1 MKKWHYPFLAFL
13 IIGTILI
20 LSKSRQAANPEYHT
34 AQGLVFGTRYNITY
48 LYNDDLKP
56 DVEHTLALVDSA
68 LSMFN
73 SESTISAVNNSESIL
88 VTDTMFLKVY
98 RRAMEIS
105 DWTDGAF
112 DITVA
117 PAVNAWGFGFKHAE
131 SIKQTT
137 IDSLIEI
144 TGYRKIHEQDGL
156 ITKDD
161 PRIML
166 DCSAIAKGFGSDMV
180 AAMFHSKGINDFMVE
195 IGGEI
200 VLSGH
205 NPKGKNWNIGIS
217 KPVDDSLSIN
227 NELQTVISVT
237 DIAMATSG
245 NYRNFYVKD
254 GRKYAH
260 TIDPHTCMPVS
271 HNLLSATVFA
281 ADCATADA
289 LATSMMVMG
298 LDSAQALLS
307 RHPEIQAYF
316 IYQDSAGNTAAIGTV
331 PIAASDLFAG
341 NEGYAQIQ

>member
-13 IIGTILI
+13 IIGTIII
-20 LSKSRQAANPEYHT
+20 LSQSKPAKPEFRK
-34 AQGLVFGTRYNITY
+34 AQGLVFGTSYNITY
-48 LYNDDLKP
+48 FYNDDLQP
-56 DVEHTLALVDSA
+56 DIEHTLALVDSA

-73 SESTISAVNNSESIL
+73 PESTISAVNRSESIQ
-88 VTDTMFLKVY
+88 VTDTMFLKVF

-105 DWTDGAF
+105 RMTNGAF

-131 SIKQTT
+131 NVSQST
-137 IDSLIEI
+137 IDSLKEI
-144 TGYRKIHEQDGL
+144 TGYWKIHEQDGL

-180 AAMFHSKGINDFMVE
+180 AHMLKSKGISDYMVE

-205 NPKGKNWNIGIS
+205 NPKGKDWNIGIS
-217 KPVDDSLSIN
+217 KPIDDSLSVN
-227 NELQTVISVT
+227 NELQTVIPIT

-260 TIDPHTCMPVS
+260 TIDPHTCTPVS
-271 HNLLSATVFA
+271 HSLLSATVFA
-281 ADCATADA
+281 SDCATADA

-298 LDSAQALLS
+298 LDSAKALCA
-307 RHPEIQAYF
+307 RHPELRAYLIF
-316 IYQDSAGNTAAIGTV
+316 QTEDGSLNTCSIG
-331 PIAASDLFAG
+331 DNL
-341 NEGYAQIQ
+341 

>member
-13 IIGTILI
+13 IIGTIII
-20 LSKSRQAANPEYHT
+20 LSQSKPAKPEFRK
-34 AQGLVFGTRYNITY
+34 AQGLVFGTSYNITY
-48 LYNDDLKP
+48 FYNADLQP
-56 DVEHTLALVDSA
+56 DIEHTLALVDSA

-73 SESTISAVNNSESIL
+73 PESTISAVNRSESIQ
-88 VTDTMFLKVY
+88 VADTMFLKVF

-105 DWTDGAF
+105 RMTDGAF
-112 DITVA
+112 DITIA

-131 SIKQTT
+131 NVSQATV
-137 IDSLIEI
+137 DSLKEI
-144 TGYRKIHEQDGL
+144 TGYWKIHEQNGL

-180 AAMFHSKGINDFMVE
+180 AQMLSSKGISDYMVE

-205 NPKGKNWNIGIS
+205 NPKGKDWNIGIS
-217 KPVDDSLSIN
+217 KPVDDSLSLN
-227 NELQTVISVT
+227 NELQTVIPVT

-271 HNLLSATVFA
+271 HSLLSATVFA

-298 LDSAQALLS
+298 LDSAQALCS
-307 RHPEIQAYF
+307 RHPELRAYF
-316 IYQDSAGNTAAIGTV
+316 IYTDSAGNTIV
-331 PIAASDLFAG
+331 
-341 NEGYAQIQ
+341 AQ

>member
-13 IIGTILI
+13 IIGTIII
-20 LSKSRQAANPEYHT
+20 LSQSKPAKPEFRK
-34 AQGLVFGTRYNITY
+34 AQGLVFGTSYNITY
-48 LYNDDLKP
+48 FYNADLQP
-56 DVEHTLALVDSA
+56 DIEHTLALVDSA

-73 SESTISAVNNSESIL
+73 PESTISAVNRSESIL
-88 VTDTMFLKVY
+88 VTDTMFLKVF

-105 DWTDGAF
+105 RMTDGAF

-131 SIKQTT
+131 NVSQATV
-137 IDSLIEI
+137 DSLKEI
-144 TGYRKIHEQDGL
+144 TGYWKIHEQDGL

-180 AAMFHSKGINDFMVE
+180 AQMLRSKGINDYMVE

-205 NPKGKNWNIGIS
+205 NPKGKDWNIGIS
-217 KPVDDSLSIN
+217 KPVDDSLSMN
-227 NELQTVISVT
+227 NELQTVIPIT

-271 HNLLSATVFA
+271 HSLLSATVFA

-298 LDSAQALLS
+298 LDSAQALLAS
-307 RHPEIQAYF
+307 HPELRAYF
-316 IYQDSAGNTAAIGTV
+316 IYQGEEGTLSTIGTV
-331 PIAASDLFAG
+331 LSVP
-341 NEGYAQIQ
+341 

>member
-1 MKKWHYPFLAFL
+1 M
-13 IIGTILI
+13 
-20 LSKSRQAANPEYHT
+20 
-34 AQGLVFGTRYNITY
+34 VFGTRYNITY
-48 LYNDDLKP
+48 LYNTDLKP
-56 DVEHTLALVDSA
+56 DIESTLKLVDNA

-73 SESTISAVNNSESIL
+73 PESTISQVNNSEVML
-88 VTDTMFLKVY
+88 VGDQLFLKVF

-105 DWTDGAF
+105 DWTHGAF

-131 SIKQTT
+131 NIKQST
-137 IDSLIEI
+137 IDSLMEI
-144 TGYRKIHEQDGL
+144 TGYWKIHELNGM
-156 ITKDD
+156 IEKDD

-180 AAMFHSKGINDFMVE
+180 ADMLRSKGIDDFMVE

-200 VLSGH
+200 VVSGH
-205 NPKGKNWNIGIS
+205 NPKGKLWNIGIS
-217 KPVDDSLSIN
+217 KPVDDSLSVN
-227 NELQTVISVT
+227 NELQTVIPVT
-237 DIAMATSG
+237 DIAIATSG

-281 ADCATADA
+281 SDCATADA

-298 LDSAQALLS
+298 LDSAQALCA
-307 RHPEIQAYF
+307 RHPEIRAYF
-316 IYQDSAGNTAAIGTV
+316 IYEAPDGTIGTV
-331 PIAASDLFAG
+331 SSVPQLKIE
-341 NEGYAQIQ
+341 N

>member
-13 IIGTILI
+13 IIGTIVI
-20 LSKSRQAANPEYHT
+20 LTQSRNSAKPEYRT
-34 AQGLVFGTRYNITY
+34 NEGLVFGTSYHITY
-48 LYNDDLKP
+48 LHNTDLKA
-56 DVEHTLALVDSA
+56 DIEQTLARVDSA

-73 SESTISAVNNSESIL
+73 PQSTISAVNNASSIL
-88 VTDTMFLKVY
+88 VKDTLFIKVF

-105 DWTDGAF
+105 EWTNGAF

-131 SIKQTT
+131 NIKESTL
-137 IDSLIEI
+137 DSLRNII
-144 TGYRKIHEQDGL
+144 GYSKIHEQDGL
-156 ITKDD
+156 ITKDNPD
-161 PRIML
+161 IML

-180 AAMFHSKGINDFMVE
+180 AALFRSKGINEFMVE

-200 VLSGH
+200 VVSGH
-205 NPKGKNWNIGIS
+205 NPKGNLWNIGIS
-217 KPVDDSLSIN
+217 KPVEDSLSIS
-227 NELQTVISVT
+227 NELQTVIPAT

-245 NYRNFYVKD
+245 NYRNFYVKN

-271 HNLLSATVFA
+271 HSLLSATVFA
-281 ADCATADA
+281 PDCATADA

-298 LDSAQALLS
+298 LDSAQALCA

-316 IYQDSAGNTAAIGTV
+316 IYQSADGLLSTVGTLPEFV
-331 PIAASDLFAG
+331 FK
-341 NEGYAQIQ
+341 

>member
-20 LSKSRQAANPEYHT
+20 LSKSKQTANPEYRS

-56 DVEHTLALVDSA
+56 DIEKTLARVDNA

-73 SESTISAVNNSESIL
+73 PESTISRVNNYEVVL
-88 VTDTMFLKVY
+88 VSDPLFLKVFH
-98 RRAMEIS
+98 RAMEIS
-105 DWTDGAF
+105 EWTNGAF

-131 SIKQTT
+131 NIKQST
-137 IDSLIEI
+137 IDSLMEI
-144 TGYRKIHEQDGL
+144 TGYWKIHELDGM
-156 ITKDD
+156 IEKDD

-180 AAMFHSKGINDFMVE
+180 ADMLRSKGIDDFMVE

-200 VLSGH
+200 VVSGH
-205 NPKGKNWNIGIS
+205 NPKGKLWNIGIS
-217 KPVDDSLSIN
+217 KPVDDSLSVN
-227 NELQTVISVT
+227 NELQTVIPVT
-237 DIAMATSG
+237 DIAIATSG

-281 ADCATADA
+281 SDCATADA

-298 LDSAQALLS
+298 LDSAQALCA
-307 RHPEIQAYF
+307 RHPEIRAYF
-316 IYQDSAGNTAAIGTV
+316 IYEAPDGT
-331 PIAASDLFAG
+331 IM
-341 NEGYAQIQ
+341 AQ

>member
-20 LSKSRQAANPEYHT
+20 LSKSRQEAPEYRTVH
-34 AQGLVFGTRYNITY
+34 GLVFGTRYNITY
-48 LYNDDLKP
+48 LYNADIQP
-56 DVEHTLALVDSA
+56 EIEHTLALVDSA

-73 SESTISAVNNSESIL
+73 PKSTISAVNRSESIQ
-88 VTDTMFLKVY
+88 VDDTLFLKVF

-105 DWTDGAF
+105 RITNGAF

-131 SIKQTT
+131 NIRQTT
-137 IDSLIEI
+137 IDSLRQI
-144 TGYRKIHEQDGL
+144 TGYTKIHEQDGL

-161 PRIML
+161 AGIML

-180 AAMFHSKGINDFMVE
+180 AATLRSKGITDYMVE

-205 NPKGKNWNIGIS
+205 NPKGNLWNIGIS

-227 NELQTVISVT
+227 NELQTVIPVT

-245 NYRNFYVKD
+245 NYRNFYMKD

-271 HNLLSATVFA
+271 HSLLSATVFA

-298 LDSAQALLS
+298 LDSAKALCA
-307 RHPEIQAYF
+307 RHPDIRAYL
-316 IYQDSAGNTAAIGTV
+316 IYQSADGKLETT
-331 PIAASDLFAG
+331 
-341 NEGYAQIQ
+341 ETY

>member
-13 IIGTILI
+13 IIGSILI
-20 LSKSRQAANPEYHT
+20 LSKSKQEAPVYRN

-48 LYNDDLKP
+48 LYNADLKP
-56 DVEHTLALVDSA
+56 EIEHTMALVDSA

-73 SESTISAVNNSESIL
+73 PESTISAVNSRESIQ
-88 VTDTMFLKVY
+88 VMDTLFLKVF

-131 SIKQTT
+131 SIRQAT
-137 IDSLIEI
+137 IDSLMEI
-144 TGYRKIHEQDGL
+144 TGYHKIHEQDGL
-156 ITKDD
+156 ISKDD

-180 AAMFHSKGINDFMVE
+180 AQTLRSKGIKDFMVE

-205 NPKGKNWNIGIS
+205 NPKGNPWNIGIS

-227 NELQTVISVT
+227 NELQTVVSIT

-260 TIDPHTCMPVS
+260 TIDPHTCTPVS
-271 HNLLSATVFA
+271 HSLLSATVFA
-281 ADCATADA
+281 GDCATADA

-298 LDSAQALLS
+298 LDSALS
-307 RHPEIQAYF
+307 LCARHPEIDAYF
-316 IYQDSAGNTAAIGTV
+316 IYQ
-331 PIAASDLFAG
+331 ASDGTIATTSTMEIG
-341 NEGYAQIQ
+341 QK

>member
-20 LSKSRQAANPEYHT
+20 LSKSKQAANPEYRS
-34 AQGLVFGTRYNITY
+34 AQGLAFGTRYNVTY

-56 DVEHTLALVDSA
+56 DIEKTLARVDNA

-73 SESTISAVNNSESIL
+73 PESTISRVNNYEVVL
-88 VTDTMFLKVY
+88 VSDPLFLKVFH
-98 RRAMEIS
+98 RAMEIS
-105 DWTDGAF
+105 EWTNGAF

-131 SIKQTT
+131 NIKQST
-137 IDSLIEI
+137 IDSLMEI
-144 TGYRKIHEQDGL
+144 TGYWKIHELDGM
-156 ITKDD
+156 IEKDD
-161 PRIML
+161 ARIML

-180 AAMFHSKGINDFMVE
+180 ADMLRSKGIDDFMVE

-200 VLSGH
+200 VVSGH
-205 NPKGKNWNIGIS
+205 NPKGKLWNIGIS
-217 KPVDDSLSIN
+217 KPVDDSLSVN
-227 NELQTVISVT
+227 NELQTVIPVT
-237 DIAMATSG
+237 DIAIATSG

-271 HNLLSATVFA
+271 HSLLSATVFA
-281 ADCATADA
+281 SDCATADA

-298 LDSAQALLS
+298 LDSAQALCA
-307 RHPEIQAYF
+307 RHPEIRAYF
-316 IYQDSAGNTAAIGTV
+316 IYEAPDGTLGTV
-331 PIAASDLFAG
+331 SSVPQLKIE
-341 NEGYAQIQ
+341 N

>member
-20 LSKSRQAANPEYHT
+20 LSKSKQTANPEYRS

-56 DVEHTLALVDSA
+56 DIEKTLARVDNA

-73 SESTISAVNNSESIL
+73 PESTISRVNNYEVVL
-88 VTDTMFLKVY
+88 VSDPLFLKVFH
-98 RRAMEIS
+98 RAMEIS
-105 DWTDGAF
+105 EWTNGAF

-131 SIKQTT
+131 NIKQST
-137 IDSLIEI
+137 IDSLMEI
-144 TGYRKIHEQDGL
+144 TGYWKIHELNGM
-156 ITKDD
+156 IEKDD

-180 AAMFHSKGINDFMVE
+180 ADMLRSKGIDDFMVE

-200 VLSGH
+200 VVSGH
-205 NPKGKNWNIGIS
+205 NPKGKLWNIGIS
-217 KPVDDSLSIN
+217 KPVDDSLSVN
-227 NELQTVISVT
+227 NELQTVIPVT
-237 DIAMATSG
+237 DIAIATSG

-298 LDSAQALLS
+298 LDSAQALCA
-307 RHPEIQAYF
+307 RHPEIRAYF
-316 IYQDSAGNTAAIGTV
+316 IYEAPDGTIGTV
-331 PIAASDLFAG
+331 PSVPQLKIE
-341 NEGYAQIQ
+341 N

>member
-1 MKKWHYPFLAFL
+1 MKKWHWFFLAFL
-13 IIGTILI
+13 VIGTILI
-20 LSKSRQAANPEYHT
+20 LSESKQSKPEYRK
-34 AQGLVFGTRYNITY
+34 AQGLVFGTSYNITY
-48 LYNDDLKP
+48 LYNADLKS
-56 DVEHTLALVDSA
+56 DIEHTLALVDSA

-73 SESTISAVNNSESIL
+73 PESTISAVNRSESIL
-88 VTDTMFLKVY
+88 VTDTMFLKVF

-105 DWTDGAF
+105 DMTNGAF

-131 SIKQTT
+131 NISQAT
-137 IDSLIEI
+137 IDSLKEI
-144 TGYRKIHEQDGL
+144 TGYKKIHENNGL
-156 ITKDD
+156 IVKDD

-180 AAMFHSKGINDFMVE
+180 AQMLSSKGINDYMVE

-205 NPKGKNWNIGIS
+205 NPKGKDWNIGIS

-227 NELQTVISVT
+227 NELQTVIPIT

-271 HNLLSATVFA
+271 HSLLSATVFA
-281 ADCATADA
+281 SDCATADA

-298 LDSAQALLS
+298 LDSAQALCA
-307 RHPEIQAYF
+307 RHPEIRAYF
-316 IYQDSAGNTAAIGTV
+316 IFEGADGTIGTV
-331 PIAASDLFAG
+331 PSVPF
-341 NEGYAQIQ
+341 

>member
-1 MKKWHYPFLAFL
+1 MKRWHYPFLAFL

-20 LSKSRQAANPEYHT
+20 LSKSKQAAPEYRS

-48 LYNDDLKP
+48 LYNADLKP
-56 DVEHTLALVDSA
+56 EIEHTMALVDSA

-73 SESTISAVNNSESIL
+73 PESTISAVNSSESIQ

-105 DWTDGAF
+105 DWTGGAF

-131 SIKQTT
+131 NIKQTT
-137 IDSLIEI
+137 IDSLRQII
-144 TGYRKIHEQDGL
+144 GYNKIHEQDGM

-180 AAMFHSKGINDFMVE
+180 ADMFRSKGINDFMVE

-200 VLSGH
+200 VVSGH
-205 NPKGKNWNIGIS
+205 NPKGKLWNIGIS

-227 NELQTVISVT
+227 NELQTVIPVT

-245 NYRNFYVKD
+245 NYRNFYMKD

-271 HNLLSATVFA
+271 HSLLSATVFA
-281 ADCATADA
+281 PDCATADA

-298 LDSAQALLS
+298 LDSAQALCA
-307 RHPEIQAYF
+307 RHPEIEAYF
-316 IYQDSAGNTAAIGTV
+316 IYQAPDGTL
-331 PIAASDLFAG
+331 SCHFANG
-341 NEGYAQIQ
+341 GMNLATN

>member
-1 MKKWHYPFLAFL
+1 MKKWQWYFLAFL
-13 IIGTILI
+13 IVGTVII
-20 LSKSRQAANPEYHT
+20 LSESKQSKPEYRK
-34 AQGLVFGTRYNITY
+34 AQGLVFGTSYNVTY
-48 LYNDDLKP
+48 CYNADLQP
-56 DVEHTLALVDSA
+56 DIEHTLALVDSA

-73 SESTISAVNNSESIL
+73 PESTISAVNRSAIIQ
-88 VTDTMFLKVY
+88 VTDTMFLKVF

-105 DWTDGAF
+105 RMTRGAF

-131 SIKQTT
+131 NISQAT
-137 IDSLIEI
+137 IDSLRQII
-144 TGYRKIHEQDGL
+144 GYWKIHEQDGL

-161 PRIML
+161 ARIML

-180 AAMFHSKGINDFMVE
+180 AQMMRSKGISDYMVE

-200 VLSGH
+200 VLSGR
-205 NPKGKNWNIGIS
+205 NPKGKEWNIGIS

-227 NELQTVISVT
+227 NELQTVIPVT

-271 HNLLSATVFA
+271 HSLLSATVFA
-281 ADCATADA
+281 DDCATADA
-289 LATSMMVMG
+289 IATSMMVMG
-298 LDSAQALLS
+298 LDSAQALCN
-307 RHPEIQAYF
+307 RHPEIEAYF
-316 IYQDSAGNTAAIGTV
+316 IYEAPDGTL
-331 PIAASDLFAG
+331 SCHFANNG
-341 NEGYAQIQ
+341 AKLATN

>member
-1 MKKWHYPFLAFL
+1 MRQMKKWHWIFLTFL
-13 IIGTILI
+13 VIGTILI
-20 LSKSRQAANPEYHT
+20 LNESKQEQPQYRT
-34 AQGLVFGTRYNITY
+34 AQGLVFGTRYNVTY
-48 LYNDDLKP
+48 LYNADLQP
-56 DVEHTLALVDSA
+56 DIDHTLALVDSA

-73 SESTISAVNNSESIL
+73 AESTISAVNRSESIQ

-105 DWTDGAF
+105 AMTGGAF

-131 SIKQTT
+131 NIRQAT
-137 IDSLIEI
+137 IDSLMEI
-144 TGYRKIHEQDGL
+144 IGYSKIHEQDGL

-180 AAMFHSKGINDFMVE
+180 AAMFRSKGIKDFMVE

-200 VLSGH
+200 VVSGH
-205 NPKGKNWNIGIS
+205 NPKGNLWGIGIS

-227 NELQTVISVT
+227 NELQTVIKVS

-245 NYRNFYVKD
+245 NYRKFYVKN

-271 HNLLSATVFA
+271 HTLLSATVLA

-298 LDSAQALLS
+298 LDSAQALCS

-316 IYQDSAGNTAAIGTV
+316 IFEG
-331 PIAASDLFAG
+331 SDGELITSTSGSLF
-341 NEGYAQIQ
+341 

>member
-1 MKKWHYPFLAFL
+1 MLKKWHYPFLAFL

-20 LSKSRQAANPEYHT
+20 LSKSKQAAPEYRT
-34 AQGLVFGTRYNITY
+34 AQGLVFGTSYHITY
-48 LYNDDLKP
+48 LYNADLST
-56 DVEHTLALVDSA
+56 DIEQTMASVDSA

-73 SESTISAVNNSESIL
+73 PQSTISAVNSSENIQ

-105 DWTDGAF
+105 DWTNGAF

-131 SIKQTT
+131 NIRQAT
-137 IDSLIEI
+137 IDSLRQII
-144 TGYRKIHEQDGL
+144 GYNKIHEQDGM

-161 PRIML
+161 SRIML

-180 AAMFHSKGINDFMVE
+180 ADMFRSKGINDFMVE

-200 VLSGH
+200 VLSGK
-205 NPKGKNWNIGIS
+205 NPKGSLWNIGIS
-217 KPVDDSLSIN
+217 KPVDDSLSVN
-227 NELQTVISVT
+227 NELQTVIPVT

-245 NYRNFYVKD
+245 NYRNFYMKD

-271 HNLLSATVFA
+271 HTLLSATVFA
-281 ADCATADA
+281 PDCATADA

-298 LDSAQALLS
+298 LDSAQALCA

-316 IYQDSAGNTAAIGTV
+316 IFQAPDGTLDTASVNSPTGM
-331 PIAASDLFAG
+331 
-341 NEGYAQIQ
+341 

>member
-1 MKKWHYPFLAFL
+1 MKKWHWIFLTFL
-13 IIGTILI
+13 VIGTILI
-20 LSKSRQAANPEYHT
+20 LNESKQEQPQYRT
-34 AQGLVFGTRYNITY
+34 AQGLVFGTRYNVTY
-48 LYNDDLKP
+48 LYNADLQP
-56 DVEHTLALVDSA
+56 DIDHTLALVDSA

-73 SESTISAVNNSESIL
+73 AESTISAVNRSESIQ

-105 DWTDGAF
+105 AMTGGAF

-131 SIKQTT
+131 NIRQAT
-137 IDSLIEI
+137 IDSLMEI
-144 TGYRKIHEQDGL
+144 IGYSKIHEQDGL

-180 AAMFHSKGINDFMVE
+180 AAMFRSKGINDFMVE

-200 VLSGH
+200 VVSGH
-205 NPKGKNWNIGIS
+205 NPKGNLWGIGIS

-227 NELQTVISVT
+227 NELQTVIKVS

-245 NYRNFYVKD
+245 NYRNFYVKN

-271 HNLLSATVFA
+271 HSLLSATVLA

-307 RHPEIQAYF
+307 RHPEFQAYL
-316 IYQDSAGNTAAIGTV
+316 IYQTPDGT
-331 PIAASDLFAG
+331 ITTKNMILNQAM
-341 NEGYAQIQ
+341 EGLPK

>member
-13 IIGTILI
+13 IIGTIVI
-20 LSKSRQAANPEYHT
+20 LSQSKPAKPEFRK
-34 AQGLVFGTRYNITY
+34 AQGLVFGTSYNITY
-48 LYNDDLKP
+48 FYNADLQP
-56 DVEHTLALVDSA
+56 DIEHTLALVDSA

-73 SESTISAVNNSESIL
+73 PESTISAVNRSESIL
-88 VTDTMFLKVY
+88 VTDTMFLKVF

-105 DWTDGAF
+105 RMTEGAF

-131 SIKQTT
+131 NVSQST
-137 IDSLIEI
+137 IDSLKEI
-144 TGYRKIHEQDGL
+144 TGYWKIHEQDGL

-180 AAMFHSKGINDFMVE
+180 ALMLRSKGISDYMVE

-205 NPKGKNWNIGIS
+205 NPKGKDWNIGIS
-217 KPVDDSLSIN
+217 KPVDDSLSVN
-227 NELQTVISVT
+227 NELQTIIPIT

-271 HNLLSATVFA
+271 HSLLSATVFA
-281 ADCATADA
+281 QDCATADA

-298 LDSAQALLS
+298 LDNARALCT
-307 RHPEIQAYF
+307 RHPELSAYF
-316 IYQDSAGNTAAIGTV
+316 IYQGEDGSLCQVTEN
-331 PIAASDLFAG
+331 F
-341 NEGYAQIQ
+341 

>member
-13 IIGTILI
+13 IIGSILI
-20 LSKSRQAANPEYHT
+20 LTKSKQEASVYRS

-48 LYNDDLKP
+48 LYNADLQP
-56 DVEHTLALVDSA
+56 EIEHTLALVDSA

-73 SESTISAVNNSESIL
+73 QESTIAAVNRSATIQ

-105 DWTDGAF
+105 AMTNGAF

-131 SIKQTT
+131 NIKESTL
-137 IDSLIEI
+137 DSLKEI
-144 TGYRKIHEQDGL
+144 IGYTRIHEHEGR
-156 ITKDD
+156 ITKDN
-161 PRIML
+161 PGTML

-180 AAMFHSKGINDFMVE
+180 AQMFRSKGINDYMVE

-200 VLSGH
+200 VVSGH
-205 NPKGKNWNIGIS
+205 NPKGNMWGIGIS

-227 NELQTVISVT
+227 NELQTVIRVT

-245 NYRNFYVKD
+245 NYRNFYIKD

-271 HNLLSATVFA
+271 HSLLSATVLA
-281 ADCATADA
+281 TDCATADA

-298 LDSAQALLS
+298 LDSAQALCA
-307 RHPEIQAYF
+307 RHPEISAYF
-316 IYQDSAGNTAAIGTV
+316 IYEAPDGTLATASTPG
-331 PIAASDLFAG
+331 L
-341 NEGYAQIQ
+341 EQ

>member
-1 MKKWHYPFLAFL
+1 MKKWHWIFLTFL

-20 LSKSRQAANPEYHT
+20 LSESKQEQPQYRT
-34 AQGLVFGTRYNITY
+34 AQGLVFGTRYNVTY
-48 LYNDDLKP
+48 LYNADLKP
-56 DVEHTLALVDSA
+56 EIEHTLALVDSA

-73 SESTISAVNNSESIL
+73 EQSTISAVNRSESIQ
-88 VTDTMFLKVY
+88 VTDTMFLNVY

-105 DWTDGAF
+105 AMTGGAF

-131 SIKQTT
+131 NIRQAT
-137 IDSLIEI
+137 IDSLMEI
-144 TGYRKIHEQDGL
+144 TGYHKIHEQDGL

-161 PRIML
+161 ARIML

-180 AAMFHSKGINDFMVE
+180 AAMFRSKGINDFMVE

-200 VLSGH
+200 VVAGH
-205 NPKGKNWNIGIS
+205 NPKGNLWGIGIS

-227 NELQTVISVT
+227 NELQTVIKVS

-271 HNLLSATVFA
+271 HTLLSATVLA

-298 LDSAQALLS
+298 LDSAQALCS
-307 RHPEIQAYF
+307 RHPEISAYF
-316 IYQDSAGNTAAIGTV
+316 IYETPDGTLATASTPG
-331 PIAASDLFAG
+331 L
-341 NEGYAQIQ
+341 EQ

>member
-13 IIGTILI
+13 IIGTIII
-20 LSKSRQAANPEYHT
+20 LSQSKPAKPEFRK
-34 AQGLVFGTRYNITY
+34 AQGLVFGTSYNITY
-48 LYNDDLKP
+48 FYNADLQP
-56 DVEHTLALVDSA
+56 DIEHTLALVDSA

-73 SESTISAVNNSESIL
+73 PESTISAVNRSESIQ
-88 VTDTMFLKVY
+88 VTDTMFLKVF

-105 DWTDGAF
+105 RMTDGAF

-131 SIKQTT
+131 NVSQATV
-137 IDSLIEI
+137 DSLKEI
-144 TGYRKIHEQDGL
+144 TGYWKIHEQDGL

-180 AAMFHSKGINDFMVE
+180 AQMLSSKGISDYMVE

-205 NPKGKNWNIGIS
+205 NPKGKDWNIGIS
-217 KPVDDSLSIN
+217 KPVDDSLSLN
-227 NELQTVISVT
+227 NELQTVIPIT

-245 NYRNFYVKD
+245 NYRNFYVRD

-271 HNLLSATVFA
+271 HSLLSATVFA

-289 LATSMMVMG
+289 LATSLMVMG
-298 LDSAQALLS
+298 LDSAQALIS
-307 RHPEIQAYF
+307 RHPELHAYF
-316 IYQDSAGNTAAIGTV
+316 IYTDSAGNTIG
-331 PIAASDLFAG
+331 SDPFVL
-341 NEGYAQIQ
+341 

>member
-1 MKKWHYPFLAFL
+1 MRQMKKWHWIFLTFL
-13 IIGTILI
+13 VIGTILI
-20 LSKSRQAANPEYHT
+20 LNESKQEQPRYRT
-34 AQGLVFGTRYNITY
+34 AQGLVFGTRYNVTY
-48 LYNDDLKP
+48 LYNADLQP
-56 DVEHTLALVDSA
+56 DIEHTLALVDSA

-73 SESTISAVNNSESIL
+73 AESTISAVNRSGSIQ

-105 DWTDGAF
+105 AMTGGAF

-131 SIKQTT
+131 NIRQAT
-137 IDSLIEI
+137 IDSLMEI
-144 TGYRKIHEQDGL
+144 IGYSKIHEQDGL

-180 AAMFHSKGINDFMVE
+180 AAMFRSKGINDFMVE

-200 VLSGH
+200 VVSGH
-205 NPKGKNWNIGIS
+205 NPKGNLWGIGIS

-227 NELQTVISVT
+227 NELQTVIKVS

-245 NYRNFYVKD
+245 NYRNFYVKN

-271 HNLLSATVFA
+271 HTLLSATVLA
-281 ADCATADA
+281 ADCTTADA

-298 LDSAQALLS
+298 LDSAQALCA

-316 IYQDSAGNTAAIGTV
+316 IFEG
-331 PIAASDLFAG
+331 SDGELITSTSGSLF
-341 NEGYAQIQ
+341 

>member
-20 LSKSRQAANPEYHT
+20 LSKSKQAANPEYRT
-34 AQGLVFGTRYNITY
+34 AQGMVFGTRYNITY
-48 LYNDDLKP
+48 LHNADLKP
-56 DVEHTLALVDSA
+56 DIEHTLALVDSA

-73 SESTISAVNNSESIL
+73 PESTISAVNNSESIQ

-105 DWTDGAF
+105 DWTGGAF

-144 TGYRKIHEQDGL
+144 TGYRKIHEQNGL
-156 ITKDD
+156 ITKEDA
-161 PRIML
+161 RIML

-180 AAMFHSKGINDFMVE
+180 AAMLRSKGINDYMVE

-217 KPVDDSLSIN
+217 KPVDDSLSVN

-260 TIDPHTCMPVS
+260 TINPHTCTPVS

-298 LDSAQALLS
+298 LDSAQALCT

-316 IYQDSAGNTAAIGTV
+316 IYQAADGTLSTTATPG
-331 PIAASDLFAG
+331 LG
-341 NEGYAQIQ
+341 L

>member
-13 IIGTILI
+13 IIGTIVI
-20 LSKSRQAANPEYHT
+20 LTQSRNSAKPEYRT
-34 AQGLVFGTRYNITY
+34 NEGLVFGTSYHITY
-48 LYNDDLKP
+48 LHNADLKA
-56 DVEHTLALVDSA
+56 DIEQTLALVDSA

-73 SESTISAVNNSESIL
+73 PQSTISAVNSASSIL
-88 VTDTMFLKVY
+88 VKDTLFIKVF

-105 DWTDGAF
+105 EWTNGAF

-131 SIKQTT
+131 NIKESTL
-137 IDSLIEI
+137 DSLRNII
-144 TGYRKIHEQDGL
+144 GYTKIHEQDGL
-156 ITKDD
+156 ITKDNTD
-161 PRIML
+161 IML

-180 AAMFHSKGINDFMVE
+180 AAMFRSKGINDFMVE

-200 VLSGH
+200 VVSGH
-205 NPKGKNWNIGIS
+205 NPKGNLWNIGIS
-217 KPVDDSLSIN
+217 KPVEDSLSIN
-227 NELQTVISVT
+227 NELQTVIPVT

-271 HNLLSATVFA
+271 HSMLSATVFA
-281 ADCATADA
+281 PDCATADA

-298 LDSAQALLS
+298 LDSAQALCA

-316 IYQDSAGNTAAIGTV
+316 IYQSADGSLSTVGTLPEFV
-331 PIAASDLFAG
+331 FK
-341 NEGYAQIQ
+341 

>member
-1 MKKWHYPFLAFL
+1 MRQMKKWHWIFLTFL
-13 IIGTILI
+13 VIGTILI
-20 LSKSRQAANPEYHT
+20 LNESKQEQPQYRT
-34 AQGLVFGTRYNITY
+34 AQGLVFGTRYNVTY
-48 LYNDDLKP
+48 LYNADLQP
-56 DVEHTLALVDSA
+56 DIDHTLALVDSA

-73 SESTISAVNNSESIL
+73 AESTISAVNRSESIQ

-105 DWTDGAF
+105 AMTGGAF

-131 SIKQTT
+131 NIRQAT
-137 IDSLIEI
+137 IDSLMEI
-144 TGYRKIHEQDGL
+144 TGYHKIHEQDGL

-180 AAMFHSKGINDFMVE
+180 AQMFRSKGINDFMVE

-200 VLSGH
+200 VVSGH
-205 NPKGKNWNIGIS
+205 NPKGNLWGIGIS

-227 NELQTVISVT
+227 NELQTVIKVS

-245 NYRNFYVKD
+245 NYRNFYVKN

-271 HNLLSATVFA
+271 HSLLSATVLA
-281 ADCATADA
+281 TDCATADA

-298 LDSAQALLS
+298 LDSAQALCA
-307 RHPEIQAYF
+307 RHPEISAYF
-316 IYQDSAGNTAAIGTV
+316 IYEAPDGTLATASTPG
-331 PIAASDLFAG
+331 L
-341 NEGYAQIQ
+341 EQ

>member
-13 IIGTILI
+13 IIGTIII
-20 LSKSRQAANPEYHT
+20 LSQSKPAKPEFRK
-34 AQGLVFGTRYNITY
+34 AQGLVFGTSYNITY
-48 LYNDDLKP
+48 YYNADLQP
-56 DVEHTLALVDSA
+56 DIEHTLALVDSA

-73 SESTISAVNNSESIL
+73 PESTISAVNRSESIQ
-88 VTDTMFLKVY
+88 VTDTMFLKVF

-105 DWTDGAF
+105 RMTDGAF

-131 SIKQTT
+131 NVSQST
-137 IDSLIEI
+137 IDSLKEI
-144 TGYRKIHEQDGL
+144 TGYWKIHEQDGL

-180 AAMFHSKGINDFMVE
+180 AQMLSSKGISDYMVE

-205 NPKGKNWNIGIS
+205 NPKGNDWNIGIS
-217 KPVDDSLSIN
+217 KPVDDSLSMN
-227 NELQTVISVT
+227 NELQTVIPVT

-271 HNLLSATVFA
+271 HSLLSATVFA

-298 LDSAQALLS
+298 LDSAQALCA
-307 RHPEIQAYF
+307 RHPELRAYLIF
-316 IYQDSAGNTAAIGTV
+316 QDDNGDGSLWLN
-331 PIAASDLFAG
+331 
-341 NEGYAQIQ
+341 

>member
-1 MKKWHYPFLAFL
+1 MRQMKKWHWIFLTFL
-13 IIGTILI
+13 VIGTILI
-20 LSKSRQAANPEYHT
+20 LNESKQEQPQYRT
-34 AQGLVFGTRYNITY
+34 AQGLVFGTRYNVTY
-48 LYNDDLKP
+48 LYNADLQP
-56 DVEHTLALVDSA
+56 DIDHTLALVDSA

-73 SESTISAVNNSESIL
+73 AESTISAVNRSESIQ

-105 DWTDGAF
+105 AMTGGAF

-131 SIKQTT
+131 NIRQAT
-137 IDSLIEI
+137 IDSLMEI
-144 TGYRKIHEQDGL
+144 IGYSKIHEQDGL

-180 AAMFHSKGINDFMVE
+180 AAMFRSKGINDFMVE

-200 VLSGH
+200 VVSGH
-205 NPKGKNWNIGIS
+205 NPKGNLWGIGIS

-227 NELQTVISVT
+227 NELQTVIKVS

-245 NYRNFYVKD
+245 NYRNFYVKN

-260 TIDPHTCMPVS
+260 TIDPHTCQPVS
-271 HNLLSATVFA
+271 HSLLSATVFA
-281 ADCATADA
+281 PDCATADA

-307 RHPEIQAYF
+307 RHPEFQAYL
-316 IYQDSAGNTAAIGTV
+316 IYQTPDGT
-331 PIAASDLFAG
+331 ITTNNMILNQAM
-341 NEGYAQIQ
+341 EGLPK

>member
-20 LSKSRQAANPEYHT
+20 LSKSKQTANPEYRS

-56 DVEHTLALVDSA
+56 DIEKTLARVDNA

-73 SESTISAVNNSESIL
+73 PESTISRVNNYEVVL
-88 VTDTMFLKVY
+88 VSDPLFLKVFH
-98 RRAMEIS
+98 RAMEIS
-105 DWTDGAF
+105 EWTNGAF

-131 SIKQTT
+131 NIKQST
-137 IDSLIEI
+137 IDSLMEI
-144 TGYRKIHEQDGL
+144 TGYWKIHELDGM
-156 ITKDD
+156 IEKDD

-180 AAMFHSKGINDFMVE
+180 ADMLRSKGIDDFMVE

-200 VLSGH
+200 VVSGH
-205 NPKGKNWNIGIS
+205 NPKGKLWNIGIS
-217 KPVDDSLSIN
+217 KPVDDSLSVN
-227 NELQTVISVT
+227 NELQTVIPVT
-237 DIAMATSG
+237 DIAIATSG

-271 HNLLSATVFA
+271 HSLLSATVFA
-281 ADCATADA
+281 SDCATADA

-298 LDSAQALLS
+298 LDSAQALCA
-307 RHPEIQAYF
+307 RHPEIRAYF
-316 IYQDSAGNTAAIGTV
+316 IYEAPDGT
-331 PIAASDLFAG
+331 IM
-341 NEGYAQIQ
+341 AQ

>member
-1 MKKWHYPFLAFL
+1 MKKWHWIFLTFL
-13 IIGTILI
+13 VIGTILI
-20 LSKSRQAANPEYHT
+20 LNESKQEQPQYRT
-34 AQGLVFGTRYNITY
+34 AQGLVFGTRYNVTY
-48 LYNDDLKP
+48 LYNADLQP
-56 DVEHTLALVDSA
+56 DIDHTLALVDSA

-73 SESTISAVNNSESIL
+73 AESTISAVNRSESIQ

-105 DWTDGAF
+105 AMTGGAF

-131 SIKQTT
+131 NIRQAT
-137 IDSLIEI
+137 IDSLMEI
-144 TGYRKIHEQDGL
+144 IGYSKIHEQDGL

-180 AAMFHSKGINDFMVE
+180 AAMFRSKGINDFMVE

-200 VLSGH
+200 VVAGH
-205 NPKGKNWNIGIS
+205 NPKGNLWGIGIS

-227 NELQTVISVT
+227 NELQTVIKVS

-260 TIDPHTCMPVS
+260 TIDPHT
-271 HNLLSATVFA
+271 
-281 ADCATADA
+281 
-289 LATSMMVMG
+289 
-298 LDSAQALLS
+298 
-307 RHPEIQAYF
+307 
-316 IYQDSAGNTAAIGTV
+316 
-331 PIAASDLFAG
+331 
-341 NEGYAQIQ
+341 

>member
-13 IIGTILI
+13 IIGTIVI
-20 LSKSRQAANPEYHT
+20 LSQSKPAKPEFRK
-34 AQGLVFGTRYNITY
+34 AQGLVFGTSYNITY
-48 LYNDDLKP
+48 FYNADLQP
-56 DVEHTLALVDSA
+56 DIEHTLALVDSA

-73 SESTISAVNNSESIL
+73 PESTISAVNRSESIL
-88 VTDTMFLKVY
+88 VTDTMFLKVF

-105 DWTDGAF
+105 RMTEGAF

-131 SIKQTT
+131 NVSQSTV
-137 IDSLIEI
+137 DSLKQI
-144 TGYRKIHEQDGL
+144 TGYWKIHEQDGL

-180 AAMFHSKGINDFMVE
+180 AQMLRSKGISDYMVE

-205 NPKGKNWNIGIS
+205 NPKGKDWNIGIS
-217 KPVDDSLSIN
+217 KPVDDSLSVN
-227 NELQTVISVT
+227 NELQTIIPIT

-271 HNLLSATVFA
+271 HSLLSATVFA
-281 ADCATADA
+281 QDCATADA

-298 LDSAQALLS
+298 LDNARALCT
-307 RHPEIQAYF
+307 RHPELSAYF
-316 IYQDSAGNTAAIGTV
+316 IYQGEDGSLCQVTEN
-331 PIAASDLFAG
+331 F
-341 NEGYAQIQ
+341 

>member
-20 LSKSRQAANPEYHT
+20 LTHSRSEAKPEYRT
-34 AQGLVFGTRYNITY
+34 AQGLVFGTSYHITY
-48 LYNDDLKP
+48 LYNADLQE
-56 DVEHTLALVDSA
+56 DIEHTLALVDNA

-73 SESTISAVNNSESIL
+73 PNSTISAVNRSESFF
-88 VTDTMFLKVY
+88 VDDTLFLKVY

-105 DWTDGAF
+105 DLTGGAF

-131 SIKQTT
+131 NIRQAT
-137 IDSLIEI
+137 IDSLLEI
-144 TGYRKIHEQDGL
+144 TGYSKIHETDGM

-161 PRIML
+161 ARIML

-180 AAMFHSKGINDFMVE
+180 ASMLRSKGIVDFMVE

-200 VLSGH
+200 VVSGQ
-205 NPKGKNWNIGIS
+205 NPKGKLWNIGIS
-217 KPVDDSLSIN
+217 KPVEDSLSVSS
-227 NELQTVISVT
+227 ELQTVIPIT

-260 TIDPHTCMPVS
+260 TIDPHTCQPVS

-281 ADCATADA
+281 PDCATADA

-307 RHPEIQAYF
+307 RHPEIQAYL
-316 IYQDSAGNTAAIGTV
+316 IYQTPDGT
-331 PIAASDLFAG
+331 ITTNNMILNQAM
-341 NEGYAQIQ
+341 EGLPK

>member
-1 MKKWHYPFLAFL
+1 MKKWHWIFLTFL
-13 IIGTILI
+13 VIGTILI
-20 LSKSRQAANPEYHT
+20 LNESKQEQPQYRT
-34 AQGLVFGTRYNITY
+34 AQGLVFGTRYNVTY
-48 LYNDDLKP
+48 LYNADLQP
-56 DVEHTLALVDSA
+56 DIDHTLALVDSA

-73 SESTISAVNNSESIL
+73 AESTISAVNRSESIQ

-105 DWTDGAF
+105 AMTGGAF

-131 SIKQTT
+131 NIRQAT
-137 IDSLIEI
+137 IDSLMEI
-144 TGYRKIHEQDGL
+144 IGYSKIHEQDGL

-180 AAMFHSKGINDFMVE
+180 AAMFRSKGINDFMVE

-200 VLSGH
+200 VVAGH
-205 NPKGKNWNIGIS
+205 NPKGNLWGIGIS

-227 NELQTVISVT
+227 NELQTVIKVS

-245 NYRNFYVKD
+245 NYRNFYVKN

-271 HNLLSATVFA
+271 HSLLSATVLA

-307 RHPEIQAYF
+307 RHPEFQAYL
-316 IYQDSAGNTAAIGTV
+316 IYQTPDGT
-331 PIAASDLFAG
+331 ITTKNMILNQAM
-341 NEGYAQIQ
+341 EGLPK